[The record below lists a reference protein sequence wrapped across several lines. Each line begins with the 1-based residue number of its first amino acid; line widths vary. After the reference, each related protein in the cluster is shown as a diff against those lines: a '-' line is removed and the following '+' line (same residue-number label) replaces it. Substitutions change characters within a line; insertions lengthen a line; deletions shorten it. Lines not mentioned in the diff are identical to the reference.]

1 VKIAVVGA
9 GIAGLTTAHKL
20 TETGH
25 DVTCF
30 EGGGR
35 AGGLIR
41 SERREGFL
49 CEAGP
54 NAILDGA
61 PEVRTLIDE
70 VGLAPRVCAPSPHAS
85 RRMVFTGG
93 RLRAL
98 PSGPGSLLS
107 TDLLSASAKWQLV
120 REPAVKTPPPA
131 DDESVLAF
139 ATRRAGAEVAQRIA
153 APAVLGIFAGDA
165 ATLSMRS
172 AFPRVAALE
181 AKHGSVMRGMK
192 AARKEG
198 HSAGKS
204 ISFPEGLEELPR
216 ALAARLGGRLVTTP
230 VARIT
235 RDPAGWL
242 VDRERFDS
250 VVVAVSPPEAVR
262 LLESVLPEIA
272 ELRALKLA
280 SVAVAALGFRRR
292 DLGMDLNA
300 YGFLVARG
308 EQPTILGCQYESTVF
323 PGRAPDGAVL
333 LRVLLGGT
341 FDPGIVDLDDFT
353 IVHRAVADLQA
364 CAGLSCQPDFTAVW
378 RLRQVL
384 PQYELGHERRARAI
398 EEALAKRLRLHLL
411 TMGIGGIGLADRI
424 RNATALATAIGPA

>member
-20 TETGH
+20 TAAGH

-30 EGGGR
+30 EGAGR
-35 AGGLIR
+35 PGGLIR

-61 PEVRTLIDE
+61 PEVRALIDE
-70 VGLAPRVCAPSPHAS
+70 AGLSARVCAPSPQAS
-85 RRMVFTGG
+85 RRLVFIDG
-93 RLRAL
+93 RLRVL

-107 TDLLSASAKWQLV
+107 TDLLSASAKWRLV
-120 REPAVKTPPPA
+120 REPSVKTPPPA

-165 ATLSMRS
+165 AALSMRS
-172 AFPRVAALE
+172 AFPRVAQLE
-181 AKHGSVMRGMK
+181 AQHGSLMRGMK

-204 ISFPEGLEELPR
+204 ISFPDGLEELPR
-216 ALAARLGGRLVTTP
+216 ALAARLAGRLVTAP
-230 VARIT
+230 VTKVR

-242 VDRERFDS
+242 VDRERFDT
-250 VVVAVSPPEAVR
+250 VVVAVSPPEAAR
-262 LLESVLPEIA
+262 LLEGEIPEVA
-272 ELRALKLA
+272 GLRALKLA
-280 SVAVAALGFRRR
+280 SVSVVALGFRRR
-292 DLGMDLNA
+292 DVGMDLDA

-308 EQPTILGCQYESTVF
+308 EKPTMLGCQYESTVF
-323 PGRAPDGAVL
+323 PGRAPEGAVL

-341 FDPGIVDLDDFT
+341 FEPAIIDMDDFT
-353 IVHRAVADLQA
+353 IVQRALDDLRS
-364 CAGLSCQPDFTAVW
+364 CAGLSSQPDFTAVW

-384 PQYELGHERRARAI
+384 PQYELGHQRRVRAI

-411 TMGIGGIGLADRI
+411 TTGIGGIGLADRI